1 MMGWMAPL
9 RHLGCQNAGW
19 AKTTGEQGAHR
30 VGLLPKAGHMTAS
43 DLYFARHIISCQAGG
58 RGRYRDHCQWDFLI
72 DLSCFE

>member
-1 MMGWMAPL
+1 MAPL

-43 DLYFARHIISCQAGG
+43 DLYFARHIISCQAGAI
-58 RGRYRDHCQWDFLI
+58 HT
-72 DLSCFE
+72 